1 MRKLLCYGLL
11 GLALASCATTR
22 NLPPAPAQP
31 PPPTQFEAL
40 PDSLPFVLVKPKA
53 SFLDQVL
60 GRTPAT
66 VAYRG
71 LQGLPA
77 KIKNSTVSVTYNHVA
92 GHQVNTSTSTTT
104 GKNSRTVV
112 GDGASNTE
120 AGKKA
125 GPIIRADSG
134 AAVHVATSKQGSAL
148 AGDGSHQAVT
158 KKGPA
163 QAGDGNRNTEQKAS
177 GWPWWLWLLI
187 AALVLTGLYKLNKR
201 FTLI

>member
-1 MRKLLCYGLL
+1 MRKLFLVGLAAHVLLL
-11 GLALASCATTR
+11 GCATTR
-22 NLPPAPAQP
+22 NLPPAPAAP
-31 PPPTQFEAL
+31 PAVEFEAM
-40 PDSLPFVLVKPKA
+40 PDLLPFVLVKPRPT
-53 SFLDQVL
+53 LIDQVL

-66 VAYRG
+66 LAYR
-71 LQGLPA
+71 GLPA

-92 GHQVNTSTSTTT
+92 GHQTNTSTTTST

-125 GPIIRADSG
+125 GPIIRADTG
-134 AAVHVATSKQGSAL
+134 AAVHVATSQKGPAL
-148 AGDGSHQAVT
+148 AGDGNHQAVT

-187 AALVLTGLYKLNKR
+187 VAGVLTGIYRFSKR
-201 FTLI
+201 FTPI

>member
-1 MRKLLCYGLL
+1 MRKLYYGVLC
-11 GLALASCATTR
+11 LALASCATTR
-22 NLPPAPAQP
+22 NLPTAPAEP
-31 PPPTQFEAL
+31 PPASQFVAM
-40 PDSLPFVLVKPKA
+40 PDSLPFVLATPKA

-71 LQGLPA
+71 LPA

-92 GHQVNTSTSTTT
+92 GNQTNTSSTTSTA
-104 GKNSRTVV
+104 KNGRTVV
-112 GDGASNTE
+112 GDGASNIE
-120 AGKKA
+120 AGKKS
-125 GPIIRADSG
+125 GPIIRADTG
-134 AAVHVATSKQGSAL
+134 ADVHVATSKQGPAL

-187 AALVLTGLYKLNKR
+187 VAGVLTGIYKVYKR
-201 FTLI
+201 FTPI

>member
-1 MRKLLCYGLL
+1 MRKLFYVGLV

-22 NLPPAPAQP
+22 NLPPAPAEP
-31 PPPTQFEAL
+31 PPAAEFEAMPDTL
-40 PDSLPFVLVKPKA
+40 PTVVVTPNA
-53 SFLDQVL
+53 SFLDQLL
-60 GRTPAT
+60 GRTPAP
-66 VAYRG
+66 VAYR
-71 LQGLPA
+71 GLPA

-92 GHQVNTSTSTTT
+92 GHQLNTTTTTST

-125 GPIIRADSG
+125 GPIIRADTG
-134 AAVHVATSKQGSAL
+134 AVVHVATSQQGPAL
-148 AGDGSHQAVT
+148 AGDGSHQAVS

-163 QAGDGNRNTEQKAS
+163 QAGDGNRNTEQQAS

-187 AALVLTGLYKLNKR
+187 VVLVLAIIHTICKR
-201 FTLI
+201 FKII

>member
-22 NLPPAPAQP
+22 TLPPAPAP
-31 PPPTQFEAL
+31 PPAAEFEAL
-40 PDSLPFVLVKPKA
+40 PDSLPFVLVKPRP
-53 SFLDQVL
+53 SLIDQVL

-71 LQGLPA
+71 LPA
-77 KIKNSTVSVTYNHVA
+77 KIKNSTVSVTYNRVA
-92 GHQVNTSTSTTT
+92 GHQTNTSTTT
-104 GKNSRTVV
+104 STAKNGRTVV

-125 GPIIRADSG
+125 GPIIRADTG
-134 AAVHVATSKQGSAL
+134 AAVHVATSQQGPAL

-187 AALVLTGLYKLNKR
+187 VAGTLTGLYKFTKR
-201 FTLI
+201 FTLF